1 MKILEAF
8 KSWDEH
14 DSLFFFLD
22 HILLPPN
29 VNMRGGVAYLVGLLD
44 V

>member
-1 MKILEAF
+1 MSMTAVGYF
-8 KSWDEH
+8 V
-14 DSLFFFLD
+14 FD